1 MSNLLNIKG
10 SRVKIYKTL
19 PSNTVG
25 NDGDII
31 LSQIQGR
38 GVYLCS
44 KVNGKWHV
52 SSKMEE
58 LRKIENTS
66 TKDLTT
72 NKLQVLDN
80 LAIGRGTTTITK
92 DEAKFSSSLKIKE
105 ASNAISDTVAY
116 GQLWVKT
123 ATPNELYF
131 TTDAGNDI
139 QLTSGTTAAF
149 VGDITSVVAGDG
161 LTGGGTTGDV
171 TLTVSVDD
179 STIET
184 NSDAL
189 RIKDDGVTYAK
200 IQNVSATDRILGRDS
215 SGAGVIEEITP
226 ANLRT
231 MINVADGATASAGTI
246 TGVTAGDGLS
256 GGGSSGGVSLAVNVD
271 DSTIETNSD
280 TLRLKDSGVTLAKMA
295 NIADDRLL
303 GRYDEGDAGAPI
315 ALTASSV
322 RALLN
327 VADGATANTGDIT
340 GVTAGTNCSGGGS
353 SGSVTINVDD
363 AFLINSGDD
372 TTSGTITAGGFT
384 TTGTWTFDDATSGTV
399 GVTTVHTGSSFTDND
414 TSLMTAGAIKEKIES
429 YGYTTADGDIT
440 SVRFV
445 TDSGSGSAAEDTAD
459 TANFSLLG
467 SSGVGITNSGTT
479 ITAVAV
485 PGEIDHDSLNNF
497 VANEH
502 IDWTGASAGTIHA
515 SNYTDTNTNQ
525 LTTFVVEDG
534 DGTEVTISQDKEW
547 KFVEGTGIDIDW
559 TDTSNGSDADPYDL
573 TITCDLEGTELK
585 STGETGGNKYLRE
598 DGDGTCSW
606 QTVSAS
612 GNFLADNA
620 DDTMAGTLTIDKDST
635 GTTTATTKALV
646 VDFDQTGIAAS
657 GQTVTSQGLVISVND
672 NSVTHVG
679 THSVTGI
686 TNNVISNNSGT
697 STATGILNNLTHP
710 GGDVADT
717 SIGIQQT
724 VPDGGVDIKLQSS
737 ANVSDYFQIATGTN
751 GATTITTVED
761 GGDSNADLSFA
772 IDGSVNFDVVG
783 TVEFDGCG
791 VGFDLVTP
799 TYNASDTNV
808 DFLTG
813 NKQFVTFGSGNITD
827 LNLIFPKTSGNFT
840 LLLKQD
846 GTGSRTVTN
855 YKVWDRVDSSAASGS
870 ATVLFAGGSNP
881 TLTTAANKTDIIS
894 FFYDADNEIA
904 YGVASLNF

>member
-31 LSQIQGR
+31 LSQIQGK

-149 VGDITSVVAGDG
+149 VGDITSVVAGVG
-161 LTGGGTTGDV
+161 LSGGGTTGDV
-171 TLTVSVDD
+171 TLTLDMSELTDMTASVNSSEDELIILDNGADRRKLISEIPLSAFNNDSGFVTATLTDEQVQDKVGAMFSSNTETLITATYQDADGTIDLVVDNDLSNYDNSSSGFITSTLTNEQVQDIVGAMFTSNTETRITATYQDGDGTIDLVVDD
-179 STIET
+179 
-184 NSDAL
+184 
-189 RIKDDGVTYAK
+189 
-200 IQNVSATDRILGRDS
+200 
-215 SGAGVIEEITP
+215 
-226 ANLRT
+226 
-231 MINVADGATASAGTI
+231 
-246 TGVTAGDGLS
+246 
-256 GGGSSGGVSLAVNVD
+256 
-271 DSTIETNSD
+271 
-280 TLRLKDSGVTLAKMA
+280 
-295 NIADDRLL
+295 
-303 GRYDEGDAGAPI
+303 
-315 ALTASSV
+315 
-322 RALLN
+322 
-327 VADGATANTGDIT
+327 
-340 GVTAGTNCSGGGS
+340 
-353 SGSVTINVDD
+353 
-363 AFLINSGDD
+363 
-372 TTSGTITAGGFT
+372 
-384 TTGTWTFDDATSGTV
+384 
-399 GVTTVHTGSSFTDND
+399 
-414 TSLMTAGAIKEKIES
+414 MT
-429 YGYTTADGDIT
+429 
-440 SVRFV
+440 
-445 TDSGSGSAAEDTAD
+445 
-459 TANFSLLG
+459 
-467 SSGVGITNSGTT
+467 
-479 ITAVAV
+479 
-485 PGEIDHDSLNNF
+485 
-497 VANEH
+497 
-502 IDWTGASAGTIHA
+502 
-515 SNYTDTNTNQ
+515 TDTNTNQ

-547 KFVEGTGIDIDW
+547 KFVEGTGIDINW

-573 TITCDLEGTELK
+573 TVTCNLEGTELA
-585 STGETGGNKYLRE
+585 STGETGGTKFLRE

-606 QTVSAS
+606 QTVSGGAS
-612 GNFLADNA
+612 ALNDLSDVTYSSGD
-620 DDTMAGTLTIDKDST
+620 LTITSLDTIISGDLTFDSSGDIT
-635 GTTTATTKALV
+635 
-646 VDFDQTGIAAS
+646 FDAGGKNVYIAY
-657 GQTVTSQGLVISVND
+657 N
-672 NSVTHVG
+672 
-679 THSVTGI
+679 
-686 TNNVISNNSGT
+686 GT
-697 STATGILNNLTHP
+697 SIYDFNLNNQSLKIV
-710 GGDVADT
+710 DSADT
-717 SIGIQQT
+717 G
-724 VPDGGVDIKLQSS
+724 
-737 ANVSDYFQIATGTN
+737 DYFEIAVAN
-751 GATTITTVED
+751 HGATTITTVD
-761 GGDSNADLSFA
+761 DDAANGNLTLA

-813 NKQFVTFGSGNITD
+813 NKQFVTFGAGNITD

-904 YGVASLNF
+904 YGVASLNFQD

>member
-1 MSNLLNIKG
+1 
-10 SRVKIYKTL
+10 
-19 PSNTVG
+19 
-25 NDGDII
+25 
-31 LSQIQGR
+31 
-38 GVYLCS
+38 
-44 KVNGKWHV
+44 
-52 SSKMEE
+52 
-58 LRKIENTS
+58 
-66 TKDLTT
+66 
-72 NKLQVLDN
+72 
-80 LAIGRGTTTITK
+80 
-92 DEAKFSSSLKIKE
+92 
-105 ASNAISDTVAY
+105 
-116 GQLWVKT
+116 
-123 ATPNELYF
+123 
-131 TTDAGNDI
+131 
-139 QLTSGTTAAF
+139 
-149 VGDITSVVAGDG
+149 
-161 LTGGGTTGDV
+161 
-171 TLTVSVDD
+171 
-179 STIET
+179 
-184 NSDAL
+184 
-189 RIKDDGVTYAK
+189 
-200 IQNVSATDRILGRDS
+200 
-215 SGAGVIEEITP
+215 
-226 ANLRT
+226 
-231 MINVADGATASAGTI
+231 SAGTI

-303 GRYDEGDAGAPI
+303 GRYDEGDSGPPI

-399 GVTTVHTGSSFTDND
+399 GITTVHTGSSFTDND
-414 TSLMTAGAIKEKIES
+414 TSLMTAGAIKEKIED
-429 YGYTTADGDIT
+429 YGYTTNTGDIT
-440 SVRFV
+440 GVTIT
-445 TDSGSGSAAEDTAD
+445 TDSGGGSAASDTGGSAD
-459 TANFSLLG
+459 FSILG
-467 SSGVGITNSGTT
+467 SNGVGVTNSGTT

-502 IDWTGASAGTIHA
+502 IDWTASSAGTIH
-515 SNYTDTNTNQ
+515 STNYSNTNQ

-547 KFVEGTGIDIDW
+547 KFVEGTGIDINW

-573 TITCDLEGTELK
+573 TVTCNLEGTELA
-585 STGETGGNKYLRE
+585 STGETGGTKFLRE

-606 QTVSAS
+606 QTVSGGAS
-612 GNFLADNA
+612 ALNDLSDVTYSSGD
-620 DDTMAGTLTIDKDST
+620 LTIASLDKIISGDLTFDSSGDIT
-635 GTTTATTKALV
+635 
-646 VDFDQTGIAAS
+646 FDAGGKNVYIAY
-657 GQTVTSQGLVISVND
+657 N
-672 NSVTHVG
+672 
-679 THSVTGI
+679 
-686 TNNVISNNSGT
+686 GT
-697 STATGILNNLTHP
+697 SIYDFNLNNQSLKIV
-710 GGDVADT
+710 DSADT
-717 SIGIQQT
+717 G
-724 VPDGGVDIKLQSS
+724 
-737 ANVSDYFQIATGTN
+737 DYFEIAVAN
-751 GATTITTVED
+751 HGATTITTVD
-761 GGDSNADLSFA
+761 DDAANGNLTLA

-813 NKQFVTFGSGNITD
+813 NKQFVTFGAGNITD

-870 ATVLFAGGSNP
+870 AT
-881 TLTTAANKTDIIS
+881 
-894 FFYDADNEIA
+894 
-904 YGVASLNF
+904 

>member
-31 LSQIQGR
+31 LSQIQGK

-171 TLTVSVDD
+171 TLTVNVDD

-184 NSDAL
+184 NSDTL
-189 RIKDDGVTYAK
+189 RIKDDGITYAK

-231 MINVADGATASAGTI
+231 MINVADGATANAGTI

-271 DSTIETNSD
+271 NSTIETNGD

-295 NIADDRLL
+295 NIADDRIL
-303 GRYDEGDAGAPI
+303 GRYDEGDSGPPI

-327 VADGATANTGDIT
+327 VADGATANIGDIT

-353 SGSVTINVDD
+353 SGNVTINVDD

-399 GVTTVHTGSSFTDND
+399 GITTVHTGSSFTDND
-414 TSLMTAGAIKEKIES
+414 TSLMTAGAIKEKIED
-429 YGYTTADGDIT
+429 YGYTTNTGDIT
-440 SVRFV
+440 GVTIT
-445 TDSGSGSAAEDTAD
+445 TDSGGGSAASDTGGSAD
-459 TANFSLLG
+459 FSILG
-467 SSGVGITNSGTT
+467 SNGVGVTNSGTT

-502 IDWTGASAGTIHA
+502 IDWTASSAGTIH
-515 SNYTDTNTNQ
+515 STNYSNTNQ

-547 KFVEGTGIDIDW
+547 KFVEGTGIDINW

-585 STGETGGNKYLRE
+585 STGETGGTKFLRE

-606 QTVSAS
+606 QTVSGGGAS
-612 GNFLADNA
+612 SLNDLSDVTYSSGD
-620 DDTMAGTLTIDKDST
+620 LTITSLDKIISGDLTFDSSGDIT
-635 GTTTATTKALV
+635 
-646 VDFDQTGIAAS
+646 FDAGGKNVYIAY
-657 GQTVTSQGLVISVND
+657 N
-672 NSVTHVG
+672 
-679 THSVTGI
+679 
-686 TNNVISNNSGT
+686 GT
-697 STATGILNNLTHP
+697 SIYDFNLNNQSLKIV
-710 GGDVADT
+710 DSADT
-717 SIGIQQT
+717 G
-724 VPDGGVDIKLQSS
+724 
-737 ANVSDYFQIATGTN
+737 DYFEIAVAN
-751 GATTITTVED
+751 HGATTITTVD
-761 GGDSNADLSFA
+761 DDAANGNLTLA

-813 NKQFVTFGSGNITD
+813 NKQFVTFGAGNITD

>member
-171 TLTVSVDD
+171 TLTVNVDD

-184 NSDAL
+184 NSDTL
-189 RIKDDGVTYAK
+189 RIKDDGITYAK

-231 MINVADGATASAGTI
+231 MINVADGATANAGTI

-303 GRYDEGDAGAPI
+303 GRYDEGDSGPPI

-399 GVTTVHTGSSFTDND
+399 GITTVHTGSSFTDND
-414 TSLMTAGAIKEKIES
+414 TSLMTAGAIKEKIED
-429 YGYTTADGDIT
+429 YGYTTNTGDIT
-440 SVRFV
+440 GVTIT
-445 TDSGSGSAAEDTAD
+445 TDSGGGSAASDTGGSAD
-459 TANFSLLG
+459 FSILG
-467 SSGVGITNSGTT
+467 SNGVGVTNSGTT

-502 IDWTGASAGTIHA
+502 IDWTASSAGTIH
-515 SNYTDTNTNQ
+515 STNYSNTNQ

-547 KFVEGTGIDIDW
+547 KFVEGTGIDINW

-573 TITCDLEGTELK
+573 TVTCNLEGTELA
-585 STGETGGNKYLRE
+585 STGETGGTKFLRE

-606 QTVSAS
+606 QTVSGGAS
-612 GNFLADNA
+612 ALNDLSDVTYSSGD
-620 DDTMAGTLTIDKDST
+620 LTIASLDKIISGDLTFDSSGDIT
-635 GTTTATTKALV
+635 
-646 VDFDQTGIAAS
+646 FDAGGKNVYIAY
-657 GQTVTSQGLVISVND
+657 N
-672 NSVTHVG
+672 
-679 THSVTGI
+679 
-686 TNNVISNNSGT
+686 GT
-697 STATGILNNLTHP
+697 SIYDFNLNNQSLKIV
-710 GGDVADT
+710 DSADT
-717 SIGIQQT
+717 G
-724 VPDGGVDIKLQSS
+724 
-737 ANVSDYFQIATGTN
+737 DYFEIAVAN
-751 GATTITTVED
+751 HGATTITTVD
-761 GGDSNADLSFA
+761 DDAANGNLTLAV
-772 IDGSVNFDVVG
+772 DGSVNFDVVG

-813 NKQFVTFGSGNITD
+813 NKQFVTFGAGNITD